1 MKLINLPNIITCC
14 NLLCGCLAIFFG
26 LHNAVDAACLCII
39 LGAVFDFFDG
49 MTARA
54 LHISGPIGKELDS
67 LADMVTFGVAP
78 AVLAFG
84 ISQTLEGGLPMDI
97 AWWFFLLC
105 CIIAAFSALRLA
117 KFNCDERQSLSF
129 IGLPTPANAIFW
141 IGMSHVV
148 QLEGV
153 NSYILDHAYG
163 FGIFFGILLFV
174 MSILLIS
181 ELPMFSLKLKPG
193 HNGFAEN
200 KARYIFLTLVA
211 LILIGSGCMGLDYLF
226 ASAAPIILLYIIVS
240 IVDTLSKRNK

>member
-1 MKLINLPNIITCC
+1 MKLLSLPNIITCC
-14 NLLCGCLAIFFG
+14 NVICGSMAIFFALSG
-26 LHNAVDAACLCII
+26 EVGIACLCII

-67 LADMVTFGVAP
+67 LADMVSFGLAP
-78 AVLAFG
+78 TVLAYQIIRSFVG
-84 ISQTLEGGLPMDI
+84 PSTLWVSGM
-97 AWWFFLLC
+97 AFFC
-105 CIIAAFSALRLA
+105 CAVMAAFSALRLA

-141 IGMSHVV
+141 IGMTYVV
-148 QLEGV
+148 RVPAIAGFIQA
-153 NSYILDHAYG
+153 NTYG
-163 FGIFFGILLFV
+163 CGIAFGLLLLV

-200 KARYIFLTLVA
+200 KARYIFLALVVA
-211 LILIGSGCMGLDYLF
+211 LLAVCALLGLEWLA
-226 ASAAPIILLYIIVS
+226 ASPAPIILLYIVVS
-240 IVDTLSKRNK
+240 VIDTLSKRR

>member
-78 AVLAFG
+78 SVLAYG
-84 ISQTLEGGLPMDI
+84 IAKSIEGEMPI
-97 AWWFFLLC
+97 EYAWWFFLMC
-105 CIIAAFSALRLA
+105 CLIAAFSALRLA

-141 IGMSHVV
+141 IGMSYVLR
-148 QLEGV
+148 LEGV
-153 NSYILDHAYG
+153 LSFILDHAYG
-163 FGIFFGILLFV
+163 FGICFCLLLV
-174 MSILLIS
+174 IMSVLLIS
-181 ELPMFSLKLKPG
+181 EIPMFSLKLKPG

-200 KARYIFLTLVA
+200 KARYIFLSLVA
-211 LILIGSGCMGLDYLF
+211 LILVGGACLGLDYLF

-240 IVDTLSKRNK
+240 IIDTHSKRSK